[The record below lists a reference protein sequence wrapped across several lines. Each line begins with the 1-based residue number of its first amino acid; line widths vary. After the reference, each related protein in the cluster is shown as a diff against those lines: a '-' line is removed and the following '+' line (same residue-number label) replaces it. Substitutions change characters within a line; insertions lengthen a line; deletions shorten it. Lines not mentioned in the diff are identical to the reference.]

1 MGLVKQK
8 FGVGKSFSGRDFYY
22 IKGFTSRR
30 MLIHMNG
37 KMAVDTGVQA
47 QALCTNGKWEM
58 GLAVA
63 PDTL

>member
-1 MGLVKQK
+1 
-8 FGVGKSFSGRDFYY
+8 
-22 IKGFTSRR
+22 
-30 MLIHMNG
+30 MNG

>member
-1 MGLVKQK
+1 
-8 FGVGKSFSGRDFYY
+8 
-22 IKGFTSRR
+22 

-47 QALCTNGKWEM
+47 QALCTNGREM